1 MLKPTDNPPM
11 HWPEGAGLENAIG
24 RWWVAHCKPRQEK
37 ALAWDILRSGA
48 SYFLPM
54 YDKTL
59 ASRGRRWTSRVVL
72 FAGYLFFCG
81 GEAERMTVVRSDR
94 IVRLI
99 DVADQS
105 RFVRE
110 LAGIER
116 MLAAKLPIGA
126 VSRLVRGTVCR
137 VTAGPLAGLEGVVER
152 RKGRTRLVIM
162 VDMLGQGAAVE
173 MDADLLEA
181 V

>member
-1 MLKPTDNPPM
+1 MDNPPM
-11 HWPEGAGLENAIG
+11 LWPEGVGLENSAG
-24 RWWVAHCKPRQEK
+24 QWWVAHCKPRQEK
-37 ALAWDILRSGA
+37 ALAWDLLRSGGR
-48 SYFLPM
+48 YFLPM

-81 GEAERMTVVRSDR
+81 GEAERLTVVRSER

-99 DVADQS
+99 DVADQP

-110 LAGIER
+110 LAGIEQV
-116 MLAAKLPIGA
+116 LAAKLPIGA
-126 VSRLVRGTVCR
+126 VNRLVRGTACR
-137 VTAGPLAGLEGVVER
+137 VAAGPLAGLEGVVER
-152 RKGRTRLVIM
+152 RKGRSRLVVM
-162 VDMLGQGAAVE
+162 VDMLGQGVAVE
-173 MDADLLEA
+173 VDADLLEA